1 MAFSET
7 PDPTGLESPKL
18 PPCMRA
24 IRASMIALANLSLK
38 LSRQILNGAGGPLTR
53 W

>member
-18 PPCMRA
+18 PPCIRA
-24 IRASMIALANLSLK
+24 MRASMIALADLSFK
-38 LSRQILNGAGGPLTR
+38 LSRQILNGAGGPLAC